1 MDRVCPCPCWCF
13 VQLCWTKY
21 LYCLTQKYLMYQIN
35 QKYFRCNVSLRGNGL
50 KVLTAN
56 SYIPNDTPVI
66 ECRGKYMLNSA
77 HLNKVRTSGNTA
89 EIFVIRNKNI
99 WNTEKY
105 FVCRPARTILMC
117 CNIDSV
123 KSWRF
128 LLTGQLM
135 AMTAGRKR
143 LRKYVL
149 LSAKQTYKS

>member
-1 MDRVCPCPCWCF
+1 
-13 VQLCWTKY
+13 
-21 LYCLTQKYLMYQIN
+21 MYQIN

-99 WNTEKY
+99 
-105 FVCRPARTILMC
+105 
-117 CNIDSV
+117 
-123 KSWRF
+123 
-128 LLTGQLM
+128 
-135 AMTAGRKR
+135 
-143 LRKYVL
+143 
-149 LSAKQTYKS
+149 